1 MRLPAPGVTQLE
13 RWRLHLAAAI
23 ALMLVVSVAAIGGA
37 DSKDVAARL
46 RAEGEAAS
54 QSGGNGSTSSG
65 IPLDNLQ
72 VGGDKAGGTG
82 GAAAST
88 AGAARSTAAAGPAAA
103 RQAQRSARSGI
114 YDVGVSDSEIRVGGS
129 TFTSGPAA
137 VYGEQIAVGFAAGVN
152 YINERGGI
160 NGRRVV
166 LKIYDDGGD
175 PAKQLANVQ
184 RLVDVDK
191 VFALAMAYAPIAG
204 DYVKSR
210 GIPVYHLGQFNEEF
224 TNPWWFPVGGP
235 QRLASYHTAAF
246 GVKQL
251 GVKSVAVFYLDAGA
265 ANYSRAY
272 AESVRKDW
280 EAYGATVPVLAPFA
294 PDQTSCSDA
303 IGQARE
309 ANVDF
314 IQFEIDA
321 GKVINCGVE
330 AQIQGY
336 KPPKSWGGYLI
347 GVPVIH
353 EALGDYS
360 LGMYAFD
367 AFGANYDVPDYV
379 SAVKKVSSKTE
390 SYSSVTMSY
399 FISAMLMR
407 DTIGQLG
414 DHITRNRLVDVVNNL
429 TNWTPGL
436 TKDPNQPTWTWR
448 KDCHVALK
456 GGYVIQIQKAG
467 GKLKWVQTFP
477 GPREQF
483 STTPL
488 PPGVS
493 PPAEYKDC
501 DIFSR

>member
-1 MRLPAPGVTQLE
+1 MHWFAPGGRLE
-13 RWRLHLAAAI
+13 GLRLHLAAAI

-37 DSKDVAARL
+37 DSEEVARVLAK
-46 RAEGEAAS
+46 EQEAAS
-54 QSGGNGSTSSG
+54 RADDEGATSSG

-72 VGGDKAGGTG
+72 VDAPGGPSATGGTAG
-82 GAAAST
+82 SAAAR
-88 AGAARSTAAAGPAAA
+88 GGAAAGPAVT
-103 RQAQRSARSGI
+103 RQAGGTARNGI
-114 YDVGVSDSEIRVGGS
+114 YDQGVSDTEIRVGGS

-160 NGRRVV
+160 NGRRVT
-166 LKIYDDGGD
+166 LKIYDDGAD

-191 VFALAMAYAPIAG
+191 VFALAMAYAPIAQ
-204 DYVKSR
+204 DYVTPR

-235 QRLASYHTAAF
+235 QRLASYHTASF

-251 GVKSVAVFYLDAGA
+251 GVKSVAVFYLNAGA
-265 ANYSRAY
+265 ANYSQAY

-280 EAYGATVPVLAPFA
+280 EAYGATVPVLASFA

-303 IGQARE
+303 IGKARE

-336 KPPKSWGGYLI
+336 KPAKGWGGYLI

-353 EALGDYS
+353 EALGDYAE
-360 LGMYAFD
+360 GMYAFD

-379 SAVKKVSSKTE
+379 NAVKKVSSKTE
-390 SYSSVTMSY
+390 TYSSVTMSY
-399 FISAMLMR
+399 FVSAMLMR
-407 DTIGQLG
+407 DSIGQLG
-414 DHITRNRLVDVVNNL
+414 DHITRNRLRDVVNSM

-448 KDCHVALK
+448 PECHVALK
-456 GGYVIQIQKAG
+456 GGYVIQIQKVN
-467 GKLKWVQTFP
+467 GKLKWVQHFP
-477 GPREQF
+477 GPKQQF
-483 STTPL
+483 PTTPL

-493 PPAEYKDC
+493 PPPEFAKC